1 MADKFYFMIEKLKHY
16 KIHHFLF
23 WAVYF
28 FFWVDYYT
36 PYYENIIDLY
46 GVTGIYLFAHA
57 SLFYTMRWMFLSE
70 DQKKLNSYLLIII
83 YLVLCVVF
91 SFVMYAMI
99 KLWLGGRPEEIFK
112 TDFIQII
119 MFFSI
124 SNFFTVGAL
133 LVLAIFSH
141 NRRQQRIVEA
151 MEKERLETELQYLKA
166 QVNPH
171 FLFNTINSIYVLIKI
186 DPEKASDTLIK
197 LSNLLRSQLYEFAED
212 RIDIAKELDYLENY
226 LALEKIRKGERL
238 ELTFEKDGDLAGFEV
253 APLMLIPFLENC
265 FKHLS
270 TYTDRPNTVQIKIK
284 KEGKLLEATFFNTCE
299 VKNTT
304 KEPKVGGIGLNNI
317 KRRLELVYPK
327 QHELSIR
334 HDQEGYFV
342 HLKIKLEG

>member
-1 MADKFYFMIEKLKHY
+1 MIEKLRQY
-16 KIHHFLF
+16 KLHHISF
-23 WAVYF
+23 WVTYF
-28 FFWVDYYT
+28 FFWVKYYT

-57 SLFYTMRWMFLSE
+57 SLFYLMRWLFLSE
-70 DQKKLNSYLLIII
+70 NQKKLNSFLLIII
-83 YLVLCVVF
+83 YLALCGAI
-91 SFVMYAMI
+91 SFVMYGMI
-99 KLWLGGRPEEIFK
+99 KLWLGVMPEEIFK
-112 TDFIQII
+112 ADFMQVI

-141 NRRQQRIVEA
+141 NKRQQRKVEA

-197 LSNLLRSQLYEFAED
+197 LSNLLRSQLYEFTED

-238 ELTFEKDGDLAGFEV
+238 DLKFEKEGNLSGFKI

-270 TYTDRPNTVQIKIK
+270 TYTDRPNIVQINIK
-284 KEGKLLEATFFNTCE
+284 RNGKLLEATFFNTCE
-299 VKNTT
+299 DKNVL
-304 KEPKVGGIGLNNI
+304 KEQEVGGIGLNNI

-327 QHELSIR
+327 QHELNIR

-342 HLKIKLEG
+342 HLKIKLEV